1 MNKTNQLRQRIH
13 ELFGS
18 QQLAVLSTQFNGQ
31 PYASLVAFLASDD
44 LKNIY
49 FATPN
54 TTRKFANLMKDN
66 RVAVLINNSSNQA
79 SDFHRAIS
87 VTAVGKAEEV
97 VGSEKKPILNQ
108 YLRKHPHLE
117 EFVRSPTCAL
127 VQISVKTYYLV
138 RNFQNVTEMHICR

>member
-1 MNKTNQLRQRIH
+1 MNKTDQLQQRIH

-18 QQLAVLSTQFNGQ
+18 QQLAVLSTQYNGQ
-31 PYASLVAFLASDD
+31 PYASLVAFSASDD

-54 TTRKFANLMKDN
+54 TTRKFANLTKDS
-66 RVAVLINNSSNQA
+66 RVALLINDSRNQA

-87 VTAVGKAEEV
+87 VTAVGTAQEV
-97 VGSEKKPILNQ
+97 DRSERKPILDQ
-108 YLRKHPHLE
+108 YLGKHPHLE

-127 VQISVKTYYLV
+127 VRVSIKTYYLV
-138 RNFQNVTEMHICR
+138 RNFQNVMEMHLSP